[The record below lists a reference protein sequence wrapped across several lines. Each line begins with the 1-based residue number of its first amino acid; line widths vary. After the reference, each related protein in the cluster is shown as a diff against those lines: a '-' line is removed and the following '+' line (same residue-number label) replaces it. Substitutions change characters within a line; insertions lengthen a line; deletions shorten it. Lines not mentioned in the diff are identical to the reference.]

1 MILAKGKVRIVEDRT
16 ENKTRSRI
24 DYSQYKL
31 KWEEQFEGN
40 SLNRDDWNV
49 EFHEPGWVNEE
60 LQEYVDSEENIYIR
74 DGKLEIRPIQIKNAD
89 GTYSYTSG
97 RITTQNKHDYIY
109 GLFEARV
116 KVPAGKGYLPA
127 FWMMP
132 ADEDFYGQWPGCGEI
147 DIMEIMGQETNK
159 AYNTIH
165 YGNPHKENQ
174 GTYVLEEGS
183 FAEGYHTFSL
193 EWLPGELIWYIDGTE
208 TFRTSNWYSSSEG
221 RGTFAY
227 PAPFDQPFHVILNL
241 AVGGNWVTYP
251 DDETFE
257 SRNYSVD
264 YVKIWQKE

>member
-1 MILAKGKVRIVEDRT
+1 M
-16 ENKTRSRI
+16 
-24 DYSQYKL
+24 
-31 KWEEQFEGN
+31 
-40 SLNRDDWNV
+40 
-49 EFHEPGWVNEE
+49 
-60 LQEYVDSEENIYIR
+60 
-74 DGKLEIRPIQIKNAD
+74 
-89 GTYSYTSG
+89 
-97 RITTQNKHDYIY
+97 
-109 GLFEARV
+109 

-132 ADEDFYGQWPGCGEI
+132 ADEEFYGQWPRCGEI

-165 YGNPHKENQ
+165 YGNPYKENQ

-193 EWLPGELIWYIDGTE
+193 EWLPGELVWYIDGTE
-208 TFRTSNWYSSSEG
+208 TFRTSDWYSAAEG
-221 RGTFAY
+221 KDTFPY
-227 PAPFDQPFHVILNL
+227 PAPFHVILNL
-241 AVGGNWVTYP
+241 AVGGNWVMYP